1 METMVKNMIED
12 RREKK
17 DNQAIRLLT
26 DNKDKWFTAMQI
38 NGIINTADARKI
50 ISNLIKKGYPI
61 EKKVIN
67 NENGTKAYRLV
78 YPYRIPPKQL
88 SLF

>member
-26 DNKDKWFTAMQI
+26 DNKDKWFTAMQT
-38 NGIINTADARKI
+38 TASSTQQMPGRSSAI
-50 ISNLIKKGYPI
+50 
-61 EKKVIN
+61 
-67 NENGTKAYRLV
+67 
-78 YPYRIPPKQL
+78 
-88 SLF
+88 